1 MPLAIHL
8 LAMSQTLILLSSE
21 LPDREED
28 EVRGRGKDWENRVDR
43 GREGRGEG
51 RGGRGVDREGRGGRE
66 GKGAWKM
73 NSLMMRS
80 CRGWNRTEETLL

>member
-43 GREGRGEG
+43 GREGRGAEG
-51 RGGRGVDREGRGGRE
+51 EEKGGEGGEQREKGGEAEKGKEHGR
-66 GKGAWKM
+66 
-73 NSLMMRS
+73 
-80 CRGWNRTEETLL
+80 